1 LSDGLILLN
10 GELSD
15 AALVKR
21 LARRCGAVICADGGA
36 RHAAK
41 LGLEPH
47 FVVGDMDSLPKPL
60 PASWRKTVYWCDFD
74 ESRSDFE
81 KALDFARDIGCD
93 RLYVAGA
100 TGGRLDHE
108 LVNVSVAAREG
119 RRAPLAMVGRGV
131 AQLVGPGRC
140 PVPAAK
146 GKTFSLL
153 AAGGPALVT
162 LAGARYPLKRSR
174 LVPGSRGLS
183 NLSAGS
189 PSLTVH
195 SGWVWLVTDVKG

>member
-1 LSDGLILLN
+1 MSDGLILLN
-10 GELSD
+10 GELPD
-15 AALVKR
+15 ASLVR
-21 LARRCGAVICADGGA
+21 SLARRCAAVICADGGS

-47 FVVGDMDSLPKPL
+47 FIVGDMDSLPKRL
-60 PASWRKTVYWCDFD
+60 PPSWKKTVYWCDFD

-81 KALDFARDIGCD
+81 KAVDFARDIGCA

-108 LVNVSVAAREG
+108 LVNFAVAAREG
-119 RRAPLAMVGRGV
+119 RKASLALVGKGV

-140 PVPAAK
+140 RVPAKK

-153 AAGGPALVT
+153 AAGAPAKVSLT
-162 LAGARYPLKRSR
+162 AARYPLKKFK

-183 NLSAGS
+183 NVSLGA
-189 PSLTVH
+189 PVLTVH
-195 SGWVWLVTDVKG
+195 SGWLWLAT